1 MCRLNFIVF
10 SGISCGRIHI
20 PVLGRLGTFET
31 LLLRRAPFRAFTET
45 PAYFASKDGM
55 SKDGSGDGNK
65 VFYLYWHLYTYLS
78 SLI

>member
-31 LLLRRAPFRAFTET
+31 QLLRRAPFRAFTET